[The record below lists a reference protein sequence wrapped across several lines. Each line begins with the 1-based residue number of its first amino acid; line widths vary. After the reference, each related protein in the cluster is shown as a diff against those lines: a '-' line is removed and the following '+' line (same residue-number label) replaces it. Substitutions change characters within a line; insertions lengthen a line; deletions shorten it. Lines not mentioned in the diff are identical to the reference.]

1 MKLIKSMVLTCAVAL
16 GAILATGA
24 TAHAQNPN
32 HTPGDLVLFFQNPG
46 GATGADQQVYASLGN
61 TATVFRQAYTDQ
73 TNLINIINI
82 GTLMGNTFGASWAS
96 ETTLYGGLG
105 GVWGTSGS
113 LSSALQNGDPN
124 RTIYTSQARNATG
137 TVGDQGTVGYTL
149 GTDGVMSTL
158 ANSITT
164 QNGLFENSTMLQAD
178 AIAITPAQ
186 LTANVPGQN
195 PVGGNSWNNGIPAPG
210 VQQQGSGGNFGTFG
224 PVANVE
230 FMWDIYR
237 IEAKQGITGQFASG
251 VGLRESLYLGTMTLD
266 SSGNVSFVTI
276 PEPSTVALAGI
287 GAVALGMFIRRRKTQ
302 S

>member
-1 MKLIKSMVLTCAVAL
+1 MKLIKSMVLTCAVVLGTLAVTSGTAL
-16 GAILATGA
+16 
-24 TAHAQNPN
+24 AQNPN

-46 GATGADQQVYASLGN
+46 GAIGSDQQIYASLGN

-73 TNLINIINI
+73 TNHIDIINI
-82 GTLMGNTFGASWAS
+82 GTLMTNTFGADWAS

-105 GVWGTSGS
+105 GVWGTASS
-113 LSSALQNGDPN
+113 LNTSLQNGDPN
-124 RTIYTSQARNATG
+124 RTIYTSQARSATG
-137 TVGDQGTVGYTL
+137 TVGSQESAGYTI
-149 GTDGVMSTL
+149 GGDSAMTFI

-164 QNGLFENSTMLQAD
+164 QNGLFENSTMLQFD
-178 AIAITPAQ
+178 AIAIEAAQ

-195 PVGGNSWNNGIPAPG
+195 PVGGNSWNNNIPAPG
-210 VQQQGSGGNFGTFG
+210 VQQGGSAGNFGTFG

-237 IEAKQGITGQFASG
+237 IQAKDNISGQYGEDDGIRT
-251 VGLRESLYLGTMTLD
+251 SLYLGTATLD

-287 GAVALGMFIRRRKTQ
+287 GAVALGMFIRRRKNQ

>member
-1 MKLIKSMVLTCAVAL
+1 MKLIKSMVLTCAVVLGTLAVTSGTAL
-16 GAILATGA
+16 
-24 TAHAQNPN
+24 AQNPN

-46 GATGADQQVYASLGN
+46 GATGSDQQIYASLGN

-73 TNLINIINI
+73 ANLTNIINI
-82 GTLMGNTFGASWAS
+82 GTLMTNTFGANWAS

-113 LSSALQNGDPN
+113 LSTALQNGDPN
-124 RTIYTSQARNATG
+124 RTIYTSQKRDATG
-137 TVGDQGTVGYTL
+137 TVGSQQSAGYTVT
-149 GTDGVMSTL
+149 TDGGMSTM

-178 AIAITPAQ
+178 AIAIEAAQ

-195 PVGGNSWNNGIPAPG
+195 PVGGNGWNGGIPAPG
-210 VQQQGSGGNFGTFG
+210 VQQGGSAGNFGTFG

-237 IEAKQGITGQFASG
+237 IQAKDDISGQYGQGDGIRQ
-251 VGLRESLYLGTMTLD
+251 SLYLGTMTLD
-266 SSGNVSFVTI
+266 NAGNVSFVTI

-287 GAVALGMFIRRRKTQ
+287 GAVALGMFIRRRKNQ